1 MYRVVKKLVGKS
13 LRPIIEL
20 NLFAGCLAMIDTGA
34 EIPVW
39 VGEEEQLAA
48 LDGVSSTG
56 VRSSIDGFGGASE
69 GNVYR
74 MTWEFEGLHY
84 IEMPVVACKMKNISW
99 DIVLPAT
106 MFDGMRYTV
115 DNIRGEMVFEI
126 QDNQTVRH
134 LKLLGKDG
142 SIHIFYQQTKYFERR
157 DNK

>member
-20 NLFAGCLAMIDTGA
+20 NLFVGCLALIDTGA

-39 VGEEEQLAA
+39 VGEEDQLAA
-48 LDGVSSTG
+48 LTGVSPTG
-56 VRSSIDGFGGASE
+56 VRSSIGGFGGASE

-74 MTWEFEGLHY
+74 MTWVFEGLHY
-84 IEMPVVACKMKNISW
+84 IEMPIVACNMKNISW

-115 DNIRGEMVFEI
+115 DNIRGEMIFEI

-134 LKLLGKDG
+134 LKLLVKDG
-142 SIHIFYQQTKYFERR
+142 SIHIFSQQTKIF
-157 DNK
+157 

>member
-20 NLFAGCLAMIDTGA
+20 NLFVGCLALIDTGA

-39 VGEEEQLAA
+39 VGEEDQLAA
-48 LDGVSSTG
+48 LTGVSPTG
-56 VRSSIDGFGGASE
+56 VRSSIGGFGGASE

-74 MTWEFEGLHY
+74 MTWAFEGLHY
-84 IEMPVVACKMKNISW
+84 IEMPIVACNMKNISW

-115 DNIRGEMVFEI
+115 DNIQGEMIFEI

-142 SIHIFYQQTKYFERR
+142 SIHIFSQQTKIF
-157 DNK
+157 